1 MSIRMLQL
9 VSWLVPLV
17 IFAVAT
23 RACGELRDL
32 GTRFVVS
39 GKIADMRRVERRSGQ
54 TLQVTMRG
62 LSCRGRV
69 DRTLVE
75 QKADGRITFWLA
87 LSDLKLTI
95 QRTEIEGHTARARCG
110 PMTILLGNRRNLWLA
125 LDVEQRAGGRPSGFK
140 LLSTRFRL
148 PADNWSI
155 GTPSWVQTSGFGMNR
170 QNVVAGLRKG
180 LANNRSRI
188 EQRLIQ
194 FAPTMLAQSVL
205 PSGTPRDDATPIVE
219 AVGRAFFEQHI
230 IAGRKSVSADRT
242 NDREARLFRNSRAS
256 NAVVQR
262 RGASNG
268 VSIRMPFNGRQTSGW
283 QPTRK

>member
-1 MSIRMLQL
+1 MLQL
-9 VSWLVPLV
+9 VSWLVPLF
-17 IFAVAT
+17 IFAIAT

-39 GKIADMRRVERRSGQ
+39 GKIADMQRVERRSGQ
-54 TLQVTMRG
+54 TLRVTMRG

-87 LSDLKLTI
+87 LSELKLTI
-95 QRTEIEGHTARARCG
+95 QRTDIVGQTASARCG
-110 PMTILLGNRRNLWLA
+110 PMTILLGNRRSLWLA
-125 LDVEQRAGGRPSGFK
+125 LDVEQRAEGRQSGFK

-155 GTPSWVQTSGFGMNR
+155 GTPLWVRTSGFGMNR

-205 PSGTPRDDATPIVE
+205 PTGSPRDDATPIIE
-219 AVGRAFFEQHI
+219 AIGRVLLEQHVV
-230 IAGRKSVSADRT
+230 AGRESVSTDRT
-242 NDREARLFRNSRAS
+242 NVREARHFAKSP
-256 NAVVQR
+256 
-262 RGASNG
+262 ASNG
-268 VSIRMPFNGRQTSGW
+268 VVQRTGVSNDLSIRVPFNGRQTSGW